1 MTTPFF
7 CPLTHESIIAIQGI
21 DSKKFLQGH
30 LTCNLNYLSTTKSSL
45 GASCTPKGRMN
56 TSFRIVEQTAD
67 NYLIALDKNLF
78 EKQLA
83 DFKKYAVFSKVS
95 LASADEQWVR
105 FGIQASNTEL
115 AFLNT
120 VIPEQPNQVVQQA
133 DQQFLLINISEQRF
147 ELWVTSPSAELIR
160 ELLATNLAEKSLNEW
175 FLGQIRAGIG
185 QVFLENSESFIPQ
198 MINLQSVGG
207 VSFKKGCYL
216 GQEIVARMQ
225 YLGKLKRHLY
235 RFASYQTELP
245 KIGTELFST
254 THQSSVGTVVL
265 AATTE
270 NNTVESLAV
279 VQDEA
284 ITAELWLADDQ
295 TNKLTLL
302 SLPYEVNPEEEI
314 KY

>member
-7 CPLTHESIIAIQGI
+7 CPLTHESIIAVQGI

-30 LTCNLNYLSTTKSSL
+30 LTCNLNYLSTTQASL

-56 TSFRIVEQTAD
+56 ASFRIVEQTTD
-67 NYLIALDKNLF
+67 NYLIALDKNLL
-78 EKQLA
+78 EKQLT

-95 LASADEQWVR
+95 IASADDQWVR
-105 FGIQASNTEL
+105 FGIQASNAEL
-115 AFLNT
+115 AFLKT
-120 VIPEQPNQVVQQA
+120 ALPEQPNQVIQQA
-133 DQQFLLINISEQRF
+133 EQQFLLIKISEQRF
-147 ELWVTSPSAELIR
+147 ELWVTSPSAELIQ
-160 ELLATNLAEKSLNEW
+160 ELLASQLAEKTLNEW

-185 QVFLENSESFIPQ
+185 QVFLENSESFVPQ
-198 MINLQSVGG
+198 MINLQSMGG

-235 RFASYQTELP
+235 RFASNQTEVP
-245 KIGTELFST
+245 KMGTELFST
-254 THQSSVGTVVL
+254 THQSSVGAVVL
-265 AATTE
+265 AATTAE
-270 NNTVESLAV
+270 NTVELLAV

-284 ITAELWLADDQ
+284 TTAELWLADDEI
-295 TNKLTLL
+295 NKLTLL
-302 SLPYEVNPEEEI
+302 SLPYVVNPEEEI